1 MGLVTLMRFQFIAKF
16 LVFLL
21 TLFAA
26 ISVTSYFF
34 GVSIIFPFTITD
46 DLYVPQHRLHAIR
59 LATMTTFI
67 YFAIRYLFF
76 RTTKLQPTQFLGI
89 FLFNLGTV
97 GGLCFYVNN
106 VDFKEY
112 YLVPFYIIISIILY
126 NADRKDFRKY
136 FKRKRH

>member
-1 MGLVTLMRFQFIAKF
+1 MRFFAK
-16 LVFLL
+16 VIIFLL
-21 TLFAA
+21 SLFGS
-26 ISVTSYFF
+26 ISVISYFF
-34 GVSIIFPFTITD
+34 GVSIVFPFTISD
-46 DLYVPQHRLHAIR
+46 DLNVPQHRLHAIR
-59 LATMTTFI
+59 LATFATFV
-67 YFAIRYLFF
+67 YFGFRYLFF
-76 RTTKLQPTQFLGI
+76 GNTKLQPAQFLGI

>member
-1 MGLVTLMRFQFIAKF
+1 MGLLAKL
-16 LVFLL
+16 LVLL
-21 TLFAA
+21 LSLFGA
-26 ISVTSYFF
+26 ISVISYFF
-34 GVSIIFPFTITD
+34 GISIVFPFTISD

-59 LATMTTFI
+59 LATFTTFV
-67 YFAIRYLFF
+67 YFGIRYLFF
-76 RTTKLQPTQFLGI
+76 GTTKLQPIQFLGI

-126 NADRKDFRKY
+126 NAGRKDFRKY

>member
-1 MGLVTLMRFQFIAKF
+1 MRFFAK
-16 LVFLL
+16 VIIFLL
-21 TLFAA
+21 SLFAA

-67 YFAIRYLFF
+67 YFGFRYLFF
-76 RTTKLQPTQFLGI
+76 GNTKLQPTQFLGI

-97 GGLCFYVNN
+97 GGLCFYVND

-126 NADRKDFRKY
+126 YAGRTDLKKY
-136 FKRKRH
+136 FKRKKY